1 MHSKIRGKKKKMK
14 LIWIIVLTN
23 CLLFIHHQVSAEV
36 GRDKPARVTGKILYE
51 GEKIPKQG
59 LLKTNEDI
67 DYCGETIPSE
77 HLLVDPGSKGI
88 KNAVIALTP
97 KNPIKNSNYSSGTKI
112 NALVNFHCRFAPH
125 LIILKKGETLY
136 LKNGDPVLHSNH
148 FYKDK
153 KTLFNLAMIPDS
165 PPIKK
170 VINEEGVI
178 RVKCDI
184 HDFME
189 GFIVVDPAP
198 WVLLTGE
205 DGSFDLGSVPAG
217 NYQFSV
223 WHETF
228 DKLVS
233 DLTFKSGEDRY
244 LPLGVKPN

>member
-1 MHSKIRGKKKKMK
+1 MK
-14 LIWIIVLTN
+14 YFWIIVLTMF
-23 CLLFIHHQVSAEV
+23 LSFINHHVSAEEEEN
-36 GRDKPARVTGKILYE
+36 KAARVTGKIIFE
-51 GEKIPKQG
+51 GENLPKQG

-67 DYCGETIPSE
+67 DYCGETVPSE

-97 KNPIKNSNYSSGTKI
+97 KNPIKNSNHSSENRI
-112 NALVNFHCRFAPH
+112 NALVNFHCQFAPH
-125 LIILKKGETLY
+125 LITLKKGETLY
-136 LKNGDPVLHSNH
+136 IKNGDPVLHSNH

-153 KTLFNLAMIPDS
+153 KSLFNLALVPGDA
-165 PPIKK
+165 PIKK
-170 VINEEGVI
+170 VMNEEGVI

-198 WVLLTGE
+198 WTLVTGE
-205 DGSFDLGSVPAG
+205 DGAFDFGSIPAG
-217 NYQFSV
+217 TYQFSI

-233 DLTFKSGEDRY
+233 DLTFKPGENRY